1 MIARLVSWC
10 RRQGIFLLIS
20 GALLL
25 FTAGSAA
32 AGEKPLL
39 FGLPPYANPAAMH
52 QAFAPL
58 AAYLTE
64 VLGREVRLSISPNYM
79 SHIRRVGRE
88 ETDLAF
94 LGPSP
99 YVKVQKGYN
108 GVELLAKM
116 VLENQANDQVVIVT
130 AAGSGIESLAAL
142 RGRTFAFGDHHSFGS
157 HFVPRFLLQEHGVRL
172 GDLAA
177 YDYLGSHDNVVL
189 TVLHRDFDAGGVR
202 QDIYLKY
209 RDRDLRVLY
218 GPVSIAPHVIVCR
231 RSLPAGVKEKIRSAL
246 INLENRTLLAAM
258 GPAMHRFM
266 PVDDAEF
273 DQAREIVEFFE
284 SQ

>member
-1 MIARLVSWC
+1 MIARLASWC
-10 RRQGIFLLIS
+10 RRRSTSLVIAGT
-20 GALLL
+20 LLL
-25 FTAGSAA
+25 FTAGSTA

-52 QAFAPL
+52 QSFAPL
-58 AAYLTE
+58 AEYLTE

-79 SHIRRVGRE
+79 SHIRRVGHE
-88 ETDLAF
+88 ETDIAF

-108 GVELLAKM
+108 GIDLLAKM

-130 AAGSGIESLAAL
+130 AAASEIRKLSDL

-218 GPVSIAPHVIVCR
+218 GPIPIAPHVIVCR
-231 RSLPAGVKEKIRSAL
+231 RSLPAGVKEKIRIAL
-246 INLENRTLLAAM
+246 INLENRALLAAIN
-258 GPAMHRFM
+258 PAMHRFM
-266 PVDDAEF
+266 PVEDAEF